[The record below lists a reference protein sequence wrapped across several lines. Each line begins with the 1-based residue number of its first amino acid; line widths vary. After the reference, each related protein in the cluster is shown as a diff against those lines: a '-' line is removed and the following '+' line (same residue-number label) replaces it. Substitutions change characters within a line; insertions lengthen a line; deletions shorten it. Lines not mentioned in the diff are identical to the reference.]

1 MESTILNGNVG
12 GAHSEAGEVA
22 VVAIDGRLDALEA
35 GPLRQ
40 MLKEH
45 LEIGKIRL
53 VVDLSRASFIDSAG
67 LAALV
72 WAMKHA
78 RSDDGDLRLVA
89 PKAAEAMRVFEL
101 TRFDKVFEIRPSLD
115 ETLADW

>member
-1 MESTILNGNVG
+1 MNGSVG
-12 GAHSEAGEVA
+12 SAPSEAGQVA

-40 MLKEH
+40 VLKGH
-45 LEIGKIRL
+45 LDMDKIRL

-72 WAMKHA
+72 WGMKHA
-78 RSDDGDLRLVA
+78 RSDEGDLRLVA

-101 TRFDKVFEIRPSLD
+101 TRFDKVFEIRPTL
-115 ETLADW
+115 EEALADW